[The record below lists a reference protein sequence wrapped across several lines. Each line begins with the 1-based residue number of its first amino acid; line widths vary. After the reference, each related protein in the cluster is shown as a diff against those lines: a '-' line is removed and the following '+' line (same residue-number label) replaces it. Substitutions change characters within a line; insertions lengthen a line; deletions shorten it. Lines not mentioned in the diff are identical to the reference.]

1 MDIIDSGL
9 YLYLLIFYTH
19 LLQKLIDDLEGME
32 PSLKQLCEDVSL
44 LLMDT
49 DPDEEPTKLLEN
61 TLATENK
68 KHQDTL
74 ESAKNIND
82 MLKSG

>member
-1 MDIIDSGL
+1 M
-9 YLYLLIFYTH
+9 YLLLLYTH
-19 LLQKLIDDLEGME
+19 LLQKLIDDLQGME
-32 PSLKQLCEDVSL
+32 PSLRQLCEDVSV

>member
-1 MDIIDSGL
+1 MDSGL
-9 YLYLLIFYTH
+9 YLYLLLFYTH
-19 LLQKLIDDLEGME
+19 LLQKLIDDLQGME

-61 TLATENK
+61 NLATEK

>member
-1 MDIIDSGL
+1 MDIIDSGR
-9 YLYLLIFYTH
+9 YLYLLLFYTH
-19 LLQKLIDDLEGME
+19 LLQKLIDDLQGME
-32 PSLKQLCEDVSL
+32 PSLKQLCEDVSVL
-44 LLMDT
+44 LIDT

-61 TLATENK
+61 TLASEK